1 MHAIQISGLALI
13 LWSAFTFSVASK
25 ERPIDLADEFA
36 KVLVRA
42 ENGDVNAQNRVG
54 VFYETGI
61 GTKPDFREAKKWYSR
76 AADRGDAAAITNLA
90 SLHISGRGVSVDF
103 ERGVELLRNAAK
115 QGFPAAI
122 GKLGFAYVTG
132 QGVPFDTHEGLRLLR
147 DAASSGDG
155 FSAYHLGQAYYWGTY
170 GESKNSVEAFF
181 WIRRSAELGF
191 PSAQLVFATFYRSGE
206 LGVVPDIEQYF
217 RWLYLAANGGS
228 TQAQFLLGQAFEYGE
243 AGKINL
249 KEAESWYRIAADN
262 GHPLANQALYKMGLT
277 GSDGLPPLRP
287 ANSELSRITQM
298 LPEEVTL
305 EGVVVKIF
313 ALGLAVELLSPDPGP
328 SPGSGPFF
336 YAPPAPDCWWPMKS
350 NGFVC
355 VPDYN
360 EWLD

>member
-147 DAASSGDG
+147 DAASSGDS

-181 WIRRSAELGF
+181 WIR
-191 PSAQLVFATFYRSGE
+191 
-206 LGVVPDIEQYF
+206 
-217 RWLYLAANGGS
+217 
-228 TQAQFLLGQAFEYGE
+228 
-243 AGKINL
+243 
-249 KEAESWYRIAADN
+249 
-262 GHPLANQALYKMGLT
+262 
-277 GSDGLPPLRP
+277 
-287 ANSELSRITQM
+287 
-298 LPEEVTL
+298 
-305 EGVVVKIF
+305 
-313 ALGLAVELLSPDPGP
+313 
-328 SPGSGPFF
+328 
-336 YAPPAPDCWWPMKS
+336 
-350 NGFVC
+350 
-355 VPDYN
+355 
-360 EWLD
+360 